1 MIQNIVTFSLGIL
14 AAFFLVM
21 WITKRVRKG
30 IDDREDYLSLH
41 GKLRDIGLNRISSLI
56 AQLATGDPWECRRLL
71 KDFQN
76 QMLEADPL
84 WKWWSPTF
92 YALLDEHAKYDW
104 DALQQNLGEIMRT
117 KGKKWR
123 IEFIEV
129 TDTGLDLRQNAGVT
143 VGANPAQAPSVGIMG
158 SNVTEV
164 NTSGAKNVIEQQ
176 SQVSTKPVGQTT
188 LGQSLSAEQI

>member
-1 MIQNIVTFSLGIL
+1 
-14 AAFFLVM
+14 
-21 WITKRVRKG
+21 
-30 IDDREDYLSLH
+30 
-41 GKLRDIGLNRISSLI
+41 
-56 AQLATGDPWECRRLL
+56 
-71 KDFQN
+71 
-76 QMLEADPL
+76 
-84 WKWWSPTF
+84 
-92 YALLDEHAKYDW
+92 
-104 DALQQNLGEIMRT
+104 MRT

-188 LGQSLSAEQI
+188 LGQSLSAEQIELLDVVQQGNPLDPEVREAKRKLLNS